1 MTRCYIRTPLVDGE
15 TGEDVMVQCCCNCQ
29 YHLAVHFHCTT
40 EPKPEPRPA
49 ERTCVCPVQKG
60 WACASPA
67 YHPRAYDNWP
77 EHSVGCEEYEPI
89 KPHEEVT
96 KP

>member
-15 TGEDVMVQCCCNCQ
+15 TGDDVMVQCCCNCK
-29 YHLAVHFHCTT
+29 YHLAVHYHCTT
-40 EPKPEPRPA
+40 EPKLPPSYGKCI
-49 ERTCVCPVQKG
+49 CVVQKG
-60 WACASPA
+60 WACGSPSFL
-67 YHPRAYDNWP
+67 PVIYDNWP

-89 KPHEEVT
+89 KPHEDLT